1 MAGFCR
7 RGSKLYRVLLNIRF
21 AAAYMKT
28 AFKASLGSLLVSM
41 SLNLT
46 NAETITFLES
56 FEDTVDVVSHLQ
68 PADGNRRIDEFSL
81 SEDNDFGQITDGQK
95 ALKVAFSSM
104 SGWQRDFQVQ
114 LSLDVT
120 TLLQSVIETEETGR
134 YYLLYDILWDNT
146 DNDAGW
152 ANNPLEIGGWMYG
165 DQIEWS
171 GGGQVVTMAY
181 EIGAGTP
188 DGFRLGLV
196 GDDNDRTFLNFIF
209 NSNTGQPMNVYVDN
223 IRLMDTKPGN
233 AETIVSVLESFE
245 ASTSV
250 LAGQGRTENIVQ
262 NEDQAFITHGAKSAK
277 YTLND
282 ADGGWAQDLTLDLSG
297 YSLLAEV
304 LEIPQADR
312 ARYTLAWDWLVQLDD
327 GTGGGWGVQQTWSP
341 DNQLTQSWAGDGGLR
356 TRAINLSTVPWDA
369 PPVLTIIQHG
379 GWSGGN
385 IQLYMDNIRIIDTGF
400 VPSLI
405 ELTSPSLGGTSF
417 SFSWVSSPG
426 KLYQVHR
433 SNAVNGPFDS
443 IAEVTADGD
452 LTTFADPAPVA
463 NNAFYQVANV
473 PPAPIFEE
481 DFETGAAGWTTQD
494 LGESGTWWE
503 LGKPTNGPGEAH
515 SPTRAYGT
523 GLAKDYG
530 DYTDVYLVSPVID
543 LTGLDNARL
552 EFWSYRDCEPAFEGE
567 LTDACQV
574 WILDEDGEYLNDVPI
589 WIRGGE
595 AKQWRLEKGK
605 IPAEAL
611 GQKIRLEFSFSS
623 DGGQDNGPQAG
634 WFIDDVAITTK

>member
-1 MAGFCR
+1 
-7 RGSKLYRVLLNIRF
+7 
-21 AAAYMKT
+21 MKT

-46 NAETITFLES
+46 NAETITLLES

-196 GDDNDRTFLNFIF
+196 GDDTDRTFLNFIF

-262 NEDQAFITHGAKSAK
+262 NEVQAFITHGAKSAK

-327 GTGGGWGVQQTWSP
+327 GTGGGWGVAQTWSP

-369 PPVLTIIQHG
+369 PPVLTIFQHG

-433 SNAVNGPFDS
+433 SNAVNEPFDS

-494 LGESGTWWE
+494 LGESGTLWE

-611 GQKIRLEFSFSS
+611 GQKIRLIFIFSS

>member
-1 MAGFCR
+1 
-7 RGSKLYRVLLNIRF
+7 
-21 AAAYMKT
+21 
-28 AFKASLGSLLVSM
+28 M

-46 NAETITFLES
+46 NAETITLLES

-494 LGESGTWWE
+494 LGESGTLWE

-623 DGGQDNGPQAG
+623 DSGQDNGPQAG

>member
-1 MAGFCR
+1 
-7 RGSKLYRVLLNIRF
+7 
-21 AAAYMKT
+21 MKT

-46 NAETITFLES
+46 NAETITLLES

-327 GTGGGWGVQQTWSP
+327 GTGGGWGVAQTWSP

-494 LGESGTWWE
+494 LGESGTLWE

-611 GQKIRLEFSFSS
+611 GQKIRLIFIFSS

>member
-1 MAGFCR
+1 
-7 RGSKLYRVLLNIRF
+7 
-21 AAAYMKT
+21 MKT

-188 DGFRLGLV
+188 DGFVLGLV

-494 LGESGTWWE
+494 LGESGTEWE
-503 LGKPTNGPGEAH
+503 LGKPANGPGEAH
-515 SPTRAYGT
+515 SPTHAYGT
-523 GLAKDYG
+523 GLVKDYG

-552 EFWSYRDCEPAFEGE
+552 EFWSYRDCEPMLEGE
-567 LTDACQV
+567 FMDWCQIM
-574 WILDEDGEYLNDVPI
+574 ILDEDGEYLVDDPI
-589 WIRGGE
+589 WLRGGE
-595 AKQWRLEKGK
+595 ATQWRLEKGK
-605 IPAEAL
+605 IPTEAL
-611 GQKIRLEFSFSS
+611 GQKIRLEFNFSS

-634 WFIDDVAITTK
+634 WFIDDVSITTK

>member
-1 MAGFCR
+1 
-7 RGSKLYRVLLNIRF
+7 
-21 AAAYMKT
+21 MKT

-46 NAETITFLES
+46 NAETITLLES

-152 ANNPLEIGGWMYG
+152 ACNPLEIGGWMYG

-196 GDDNDRTFLNFIF
+196 GDDTDRTFLNFIF

-327 GTGGGWGVQQTWSP
+327 GTGGGWGVAQTWSP

-369 PPVLTIIQHG
+369 PPVLTIFQHG

-494 LGESGTWWE
+494 LGESGTLWE

>member
-1 MAGFCR
+1 
-7 RGSKLYRVLLNIRF
+7 
-21 AAAYMKT
+21 MKT
-28 AFKASLGSLLVSM
+28 AFKASLGSLLVLM

-46 NAETITFLES
+46 NAETITLLES

-196 GDDNDRTFLNFIF
+196 GDDTDRTFLNFIF

-369 PPVLTIIQHG
+369 PPVLTIFQHG

-433 SNAVNGPFDS
+433 SNAVNEHFDS

-574 WILDEDGEYLNDVPI
+574 WILDEDGEYLLDNAI

-611 GQKIRLEFSFSS
+611 GQKIRLIFIFSS

>member
-1 MAGFCR
+1 
-7 RGSKLYRVLLNIRF
+7 
-21 AAAYMKT
+21 
-28 AFKASLGSLLVSM
+28 M

-494 LGESGTWWE
+494 LGESGTEWE
-503 LGKPTNGPGEAH
+503 LGKPANGPGEAH
-515 SPTRAYGT
+515 SPTHAYGT
-523 GLAKDYG
+523 GLVKDYG

-552 EFWSYRDCEPAFEGE
+552 EFWSYRDCEPMLEGE
-567 LTDACQV
+567 FMDWCQIM
-574 WILDEDGEYLNDVPI
+574 ILDEDGEYLVDDPI
-589 WIRGGE
+589 WLRGGE
-595 AKQWRLEKGK
+595 ATQWRLEKGK
-605 IPAEAL
+605 IPTEAL
-611 GQKIRLEFSFSS
+611 GQKIRLEFNFSS

-634 WFIDDVAITTK
+634 WFIDDVTITTK

>member
-1 MAGFCR
+1 
-7 RGSKLYRVLLNIRF
+7 
-21 AAAYMKT
+21 MKT
-28 AFKASLGSLLVSM
+28 DFKASLGSLLVSM

-46 NAETITFLES
+46 NAETITLLES

-68 PADGNRRIDEFSL
+68 LADGNRRIDEFSL

-104 SGWQRDFQVQ
+104 SVWQRDFQVQ

-146 DNDAGW
+146 DNDAEW
-152 ANNPLEIGGWMYG
+152 ACNPLEIGGWMYG

-196 GDDNDRTFLNFIF
+196 GDDTDRTFLNFIF

-250 LAGQGRTENIVQ
+250 LAGEGRTENIVQ

-494 LGESGTWWE
+494 LGESGTLWE

-543 LTGLDNARL
+543 LTDLDNARV
-552 EFWSYRDCEPAFEGE
+552 EFWSYRDCEPAVEGE
-567 LTDACQV
+567 LYDWCQV
-574 WILDEDGEYLNDVPI
+574 MILDEDGEYLVDNPI
-589 WIRGGE
+589 WLRGGV
-595 AKQWRLEKGK
+595 AKQWRLEKTK

-611 GQKIRLEFSFSS
+611 GQKIRLEFNFST

>member
-1 MAGFCR
+1 
-7 RGSKLYRVLLNIRF
+7 
-21 AAAYMKT
+21 MKT
-28 AFKASLGSLLVSM
+28 AFKASLGSLLVSI

-46 NAETITFLES
+46 NAETITLLES

-104 SGWQRDFQVQ
+104 NGWQRDFQVQ
-114 LSLDVT
+114 LSLDMT

-196 GDDNDRTFLNFIF
+196 GDDTDRTFLNFIF

-250 LAGQGRTENIVQ
+250 IAGQGRTENIVQ

-405 ELTSPSLGGTSF
+405 ELTSPSLGGASF

-494 LGESGTWWE
+494 LGESGTLWE

-543 LTGLDNARL
+543 LTDLDNARV

>member
-1 MAGFCR
+1 
-7 RGSKLYRVLLNIRF
+7 
-21 AAAYMKT
+21 MKT

-46 NAETITFLES
+46 NAETITLLES

-262 NEDQAFITHGAKSAK
+262 NEVQAFITHGAKSAK

-369 PPVLTIIQHG
+369 PPVLTIFQHG

-494 LGESGTWWE
+494 LGESGTLWE

>member
-1 MAGFCR
+1 
-7 RGSKLYRVLLNIRF
+7 
-21 AAAYMKT
+21 MKT

-46 NAETITFLES
+46 NAETITLLES

-104 SGWQRDFQVQ
+104 SVWQRDFQVQ

-152 ANNPLEIGGWMYG
+152 ACNPLEIGGWMYG

-196 GDDNDRTFLNFIF
+196 GDDTDRTFLNFIF

-262 NEDQAFITHGAKSAK
+262 NEVQAFITHGAKSAK

-327 GTGGGWGVQQTWSP
+327 GTGGGWGVAQTWSP

-369 PPVLTIIQHG
+369 PPVLTIFQHG

-385 IQLYMDNIRIIDTGF
+385 IQMYMDNIRIIDTGF

-433 SNAVNGPFDS
+433 SNAVNEHFDS

-494 LGESGTWWE
+494 LGKSGTEWE

-523 GLAKDYG
+523 GLAKDYD

-623 DGGQDNGPQAG
+623 DSGQDNGPQAG

>member
-1 MAGFCR
+1 
-7 RGSKLYRVLLNIRF
+7 
-21 AAAYMKT
+21 MKT

-46 NAETITFLES
+46 NAETITLLES

-104 SGWQRDFQVQ
+104 SVWQRDFQVQ

-146 DNDAGW
+146 DNDAEW
-152 ANNPLEIGGWMYG
+152 ACNPLEIGGWMYG

-196 GDDNDRTFLNFIF
+196 GDDTDRTFLNFIF

-327 GTGGGWGVQQTWSP
+327 GTGGGWGVAQTWSP

-369 PPVLTIIQHG
+369 PPVLTIFQHG

-494 LGESGTWWE
+494 LGESGTLWE

-543 LTGLDNARL
+543 LTDLDNARV
-552 EFWSYRDCEPAFEGE
+552 EFWSYRDCEPAVEGE
-567 LTDACQV
+567 LYDWCQV
-574 WILDEDGEYLNDVPI
+574 MILDEDGEYLVDNPI
-589 WIRGGE
+589 WLRGGV
-595 AKQWRLEKGK
+595 AKQWRLEKAK

-611 GQKIRLEFSFSS
+611 GQKIRLEFNFST

>member
-1 MAGFCR
+1 
-7 RGSKLYRVLLNIRF
+7 
-21 AAAYMKT
+21 MKT

-46 NAETITFLES
+46 NAETITLLES

-152 ANNPLEIGGWMYG
+152 ACNPLEIGGWMYG

-494 LGESGTWWE
+494 LGESGTLWE

>member
-1 MAGFCR
+1 
-7 RGSKLYRVLLNIRF
+7 
-21 AAAYMKT
+21 MKT

-46 NAETITFLES
+46 NAETIPLLES

-188 DGFRLGLV
+188 DGFVLGLV

-494 LGESGTWWE
+494 LGESGTLWE

>member
-1 MAGFCR
+1 
-7 RGSKLYRVLLNIRF
+7 
-21 AAAYMKT
+21 MKT

-46 NAETITFLES
+46 NAETITLLES

-152 ANNPLEIGGWMYG
+152 ACNPLEIGGWMYG

-196 GDDNDRTFLNFIF
+196 GDDTDRTFLNFIF

-262 NEDQAFITHGAKSAK
+262 NEVQAFITHGAKSAK

-327 GTGGGWGVQQTWSP
+327 GTGGGWGVAQTWSP

-369 PPVLTIIQHG
+369 PPVLTIFQHG

-433 SNAVNGPFDS
+433 SNAVNEHFDS

-494 LGESGTWWE
+494 LGESGTLWE

-574 WILDEDGEYLNDVPI
+574 WILDEHGEYLNDVPI

-595 AKQWRLEKGK
+595 AKQWRLEKAK

-611 GQKIRLEFSFSS
+611 GQKIRLEFNFST

>member
-1 MAGFCR
+1 
-7 RGSKLYRVLLNIRF
+7 
-21 AAAYMKT
+21 MKT

-46 NAETITFLES
+46 NAETITLLES

-223 IRLMDTKPGN
+223 IRLMDTKLGN

-262 NEDQAFITHGAKSAK
+262 NEDQTFITHGAKSAK

-327 GTGGGWGVQQTWSP
+327 GTDGGWGVQQTWSP

-405 ELTSPSLGGTSF
+405 ELTSPSLGETSF

-494 LGESGTWWE
+494 LGKSGTEWE

-523 GLAKDYG
+523 GLAKDYD

-623 DGGQDNGPQAG
+623 DSGQDNGPQAG

>member
-1 MAGFCR
+1 
-7 RGSKLYRVLLNIRF
+7 
-21 AAAYMKT
+21 MKT

-46 NAETITFLES
+46 NAETITLLES

-104 SGWQRDFQVQ
+104 SVWQRDFQVQ

-196 GDDNDRTFLNFIF
+196 GDDTDRTFLNFIF

-405 ELTSPSLGGTSF
+405 ELTSPSLGGASF

-433 SNAVNGPFDS
+433 SNAVNEPFDS

-494 LGESGTWWE
+494 LGESGTLWE

-543 LTGLDNARL
+543 LTDLDNARV

>member
-1 MAGFCR
+1 
-7 RGSKLYRVLLNIRF
+7 
-21 AAAYMKT
+21 MKT

-46 NAETITFLES
+46 NAETITLLES

-494 LGESGTWWE
+494 LGEGGTLWE

>member
-1 MAGFCR
+1 
-7 RGSKLYRVLLNIRF
+7 
-21 AAAYMKT
+21 MKT

-46 NAETITFLES
+46 NAETITLLES
-56 FEDTVDVVSHLQ
+56 FEDTVGVVSHLQ

-494 LGESGTWWE
+494 LGESGTLWE

-589 WIRGGE
+589 WVRGGE

>member
-1 MAGFCR
+1 
-7 RGSKLYRVLLNIRF
+7 
-21 AAAYMKT
+21 MKT

-46 NAETITFLES
+46 NAETITLLES

-152 ANNPLEIGGWMYG
+152 ACNPLEIGGWMYG

-262 NEDQAFITHGAKSAK
+262 NEVQAFITHGAKSAK

-327 GTGGGWGVQQTWSP
+327 GTGGGWGVAQTWSP

-369 PPVLTIIQHG
+369 PPVLTIFQHG

-494 LGESGTWWE
+494 LGESGTLWE

-523 GLAKDYG
+523 GLTKDYD

-552 EFWSYRDCEPAFEGE
+552 EFWSYRDCEPAVEGE
-567 LTDACQV
+567 LYDWCQV
-574 WILDEDGEYLNDVPI
+574 MILDEDGDWLLDDPI

-595 AKQWRLEKGK
+595 AKQWRLEKAK

-611 GQKIRLEFSFSS
+611 GQKIRLEFNFST

-634 WFIDDVAITTK
+634 WFIDDVAITIK

>member
-1 MAGFCR
+1 
-7 RGSKLYRVLLNIRF
+7 
-21 AAAYMKT
+21 MKT

-46 NAETITFLES
+46 NAETITLLES

-494 LGESGTWWE
+494 LGESGTLWE

-530 DYTDVYLVSPVID
+530 DYTDVYLVSPLID

-574 WILDEDGEYLNDVPI
+574 WILDEDGEYLNDVPV

-611 GQKIRLEFSFSS
+611 GQKIRLEFNFSS

>member
-1 MAGFCR
+1 
-7 RGSKLYRVLLNIRF
+7 
-21 AAAYMKT
+21 MKT

-46 NAETITFLES
+46 NAETITLLES

-494 LGESGTWWE
+494 LGESGTLWE

-515 SPTRAYGT
+515 SPTHAYGT
-523 GLAKDYG
+523 GLAKDYD

-552 EFWSYRDCEPAFEGE
+552 EFWSYRDCEPMLEGE
-567 LTDACQV
+567 FMDWCQIM
-574 WILDEDGEYLNDVPI
+574 ILDEDGEYLVDDPI
-589 WIRGGE
+589 WLRGGE
-595 AKQWRLEKGK
+595 ATQWRLEKGK

-611 GQKIRLEFSFSS
+611 GQKIRLEFNFSS

-634 WFIDDVAITTK
+634 WFIDDVSITTK

>member
-1 MAGFCR
+1 
-7 RGSKLYRVLLNIRF
+7 
-21 AAAYMKT
+21 MKT

-46 NAETITFLES
+46 NAETITLLES

-152 ANNPLEIGGWMYG
+152 ACNPLEIGGWMYG

-327 GTGGGWGVQQTWSP
+327 GTGGGWGVAQTWSP

-494 LGESGTWWE
+494 LGESGTLWE

-523 GLAKDYG
+523 GLTKDYD

-552 EFWSYRDCEPAFEGE
+552 EFWSYRDCEPAVEGE
-567 LTDACQV
+567 LYDWCQV
-574 WILDEDGEYLNDVPI
+574 MILDEDGDWLVDDPI

-595 AKQWRLEKGK
+595 AKQWRLEKAK

-611 GQKIRLEFSFSS
+611 GQKIRLEFNFST

-634 WFIDDVAITTK
+634 WFIDDVAITIK

>member
-1 MAGFCR
+1 
-7 RGSKLYRVLLNIRF
+7 
-21 AAAYMKT
+21 
-28 AFKASLGSLLVSM
+28 M

-46 NAETITFLES
+46 NAETITLLES

-152 ANNPLEIGGWMYG
+152 ACNPLEIGGWMYG

-196 GDDNDRTFLNFIF
+196 GDDTDRTFLNFIF

-262 NEDQAFITHGAKSAK
+262 NEVQAFITHGAKSAK

-327 GTGGGWGVQQTWSP
+327 GTGGGWGVAQTWSP

-369 PPVLTIIQHG
+369 PPVLTIFQHG

-417 SFSWVSSPG
+417 SFSWLSSPG

-433 SNAVNGPFDS
+433 SNAVNEPFDS

-494 LGESGTWWE
+494 LGESGTLWE

-543 LTGLDNARL
+543 LTDLDNARV

-595 AKQWRLEKGK
+595 AKQWRLEKAK

-611 GQKIRLEFSFSS
+611 GQKIRLEFNFST

-634 WFIDDVAITTK
+634 WFIDDVAITIK

>member
-1 MAGFCR
+1 
-7 RGSKLYRVLLNIRF
+7 
-21 AAAYMKT
+21 MKT

-46 NAETITFLES
+46 NAETITLLES

-104 SGWQRDFQVQ
+104 SVWQRDFQVQ

-196 GDDNDRTFLNFIF
+196 GDDTDRTFLNFIF

-262 NEDQAFITHGAKSAK
+262 NEVQAFITHGAKSAK

-327 GTGGGWGVQQTWSP
+327 GTGGGWGVAQTWSP

-433 SNAVNGPFDS
+433 SNAVNEPFDS

-494 LGESGTWWE
+494 LGESGTLWE

-552 EFWSYRDCEPAFEGE
+552 EFWSYRDCEPAFDGE

>member
-1 MAGFCR
+1 
-7 RGSKLYRVLLNIRF
+7 
-21 AAAYMKT
+21 MKT

-46 NAETITFLES
+46 NAETITLLES

-369 PPVLTIIQHG
+369 PPVLTIFQHG

-494 LGESGTWWE
+494 LGESGTLWE

-611 GQKIRLEFSFSS
+611 GQKIRLIFIFSS

>member
-1 MAGFCR
+1 
-7 RGSKLYRVLLNIRF
+7 
-21 AAAYMKT
+21 MKT

-46 NAETITFLES
+46 NAETITLLES

-196 GDDNDRTFLNFIF
+196 GDDTDRTFLNFIF

-250 LAGQGRTENIVQ
+250 IAGQGRTENIVQ

-433 SNAVNGPFDS
+433 SNAVNEPFDS

-494 LGESGTWWE
+494 LGESGTLWE

-543 LTGLDNARL
+543 LTDLDNARV

>member
-1 MAGFCR
+1 
-7 RGSKLYRVLLNIRF
+7 
-21 AAAYMKT
+21 MKT

-46 NAETITFLES
+46 NAETITLLES

-494 LGESGTWWE
+494 LGESGTLWE

-634 WFIDDVAITTK
+634 WFIDDVAVTSKR

>member
-1 MAGFCR
+1 
-7 RGSKLYRVLLNIRF
+7 
-21 AAAYMKT
+21 MKT

-46 NAETITFLES
+46 NAETITLLES

-196 GDDNDRTFLNFIF
+196 GDDTDRTFLNFIF

-327 GTGGGWGVQQTWSP
+327 GTGGGWGVAQTWSP

-494 LGESGTWWE
+494 LGESGTLWE

-523 GLAKDYG
+523 GLTKDYD

-552 EFWSYRDCEPAFEGE
+552 EFWSYRDCEPAVEGE
-567 LTDACQV
+567 LYDWCQV
-574 WILDEDGEYLNDVPI
+574 MILDEDGDWLVDDPI

-595 AKQWRLEKGK
+595 AKQWRLEKAK

-611 GQKIRLEFSFSS
+611 GQKIRLEFNFST

-634 WFIDDVAITTK
+634 WFIDDVAITIK

>member
-1 MAGFCR
+1 
-7 RGSKLYRVLLNIRF
+7 
-21 AAAYMKT
+21 
-28 AFKASLGSLLVSM
+28 M

-46 NAETITFLES
+46 NAETITLLES

-188 DGFRLGLV
+188 DGFVLGLV

-209 NSNTGQPMNVYVDN
+209 NSNTGQPMKVYVDN

-233 AETIVSVLESFE
+233 AETIVSVLEAFE

-463 NNAFYQVANV
+463 NNAFYQVANI

-494 LGESGTWWE
+494 LGESGTLWE

>member
-1 MAGFCR
+1 
-7 RGSKLYRVLLNIRF
+7 
-21 AAAYMKT
+21 
-28 AFKASLGSLLVSM
+28 M

-46 NAETITFLES
+46 NAETITLLES

-104 SGWQRDFQVQ
+104 NGWQRDFQVQ

-262 NEDQAFITHGAKSAK
+262 NEDQVFITHGAKSAK

-494 LGESGTWWE
+494 LGESGTLWE

-595 AKQWRLEKGK
+595 AKQWRLEKAREGQDSGRGAWPK
-605 IPAEAL
+605 NKARIQLLKRRRTGQRPTGRLVHRRRGHYHQVTGQAYKVTSTQPPGNGRLLFCAL
-611 GQKIRLEFSFSS
+611 GTMFRFCH
-623 DGGQDNGPQAG
+623 A
-634 WFIDDVAITTK
+634 

>member
-1 MAGFCR
+1 
-7 RGSKLYRVLLNIRF
+7 
-21 AAAYMKT
+21 
-28 AFKASLGSLLVSM
+28 M

-46 NAETITFLES
+46 NAETITLLES

-196 GDDNDRTFLNFIF
+196 GDDTDRTFLNFIF

-494 LGESGTWWE
+494 LGESGTLWE

>member
-1 MAGFCR
+1 
-7 RGSKLYRVLLNIRF
+7 
-21 AAAYMKT
+21 
-28 AFKASLGSLLVSM
+28 M

-46 NAETITFLES
+46 NAETITLLES

-81 SEDNDFGQITDGQK
+81 SEDNDFAQITDGQK

-152 ANNPLEIGGWMYG
+152 ACNPLEIGGWMYG

-262 NEDQAFITHGAKSAK
+262 NEVQAFITHGAKSAK

-369 PPVLTIIQHG
+369 PPVLTIFQHG

-494 LGESGTWWE
+494 LGESGTLWE

-523 GLAKDYG
+523 GLAKDYD

-543 LTGLDNARL
+543 LTDLDNARV

-611 GQKIRLEFSFSS
+611 GQKIRLECSFSS

-634 WFIDDVAITTK
+634 WFIDDVAITIK

>member
-1 MAGFCR
+1 
-7 RGSKLYRVLLNIRF
+7 
-21 AAAYMKT
+21 MKT

-46 NAETITFLES
+46 NAETITLLES
-56 FEDTVDVVSHLQ
+56 FEDTVNVVSHLQ

-104 SGWQRDFQVQ
+104 SVWQRDFQVQ

-196 GDDNDRTFLNFIF
+196 GDDTDRTFLNFIF

-250 LAGQGRTENIVQ
+250 IAGQGRTENIVQ

-356 TRAINLSTVPWDA
+356 TRAINLCTVPWDA

-405 ELTSPSLGGTSF
+405 ELTSPSLGGASF

-494 LGESGTWWE
+494 LGESGTLWE

-543 LTGLDNARL
+543 LTDLDNARV

>member
-1 MAGFCR
+1 
-7 RGSKLYRVLLNIRF
+7 
-21 AAAYMKT
+21 MKT

-46 NAETITFLES
+46 NAETITLLES

-188 DGFRLGLV
+188 DGFVLGLV

-209 NSNTGQPMNVYVDN
+209 NSNTGQPMKVYVDN

-494 LGESGTWWE
+494 LGESGTLWE

-530 DYTDVYLVSPVID
+530 DYTDVYLVSPLID

-574 WILDEDGEYLNDVPI
+574 WILDEDGEYLNDVPV

>member
-1 MAGFCR
+1 
-7 RGSKLYRVLLNIRF
+7 
-21 AAAYMKT
+21 MKT

-46 NAETITFLES
+46 NAETITLLES
-56 FEDTVDVVSHLQ
+56 FEDTVNVVSHLQ

-104 SGWQRDFQVQ
+104 SSWQRDFQVQ

-196 GDDNDRTFLNFIF
+196 GDDTDRTFLNFIF

-262 NEDQAFITHGAKSAK
+262 NEVQAFITHGAKSAK

-369 PPVLTIIQHG
+369 PPVLTIFQHG

-405 ELTSPSLGGTSF
+405 ELTSPSLGGASF

-494 LGESGTWWE
+494 LGESGTLWE

-543 LTGLDNARL
+543 LTDLDNARV

>member
-1 MAGFCR
+1 
-7 RGSKLYRVLLNIRF
+7 
-21 AAAYMKT
+21 
-28 AFKASLGSLLVSM
+28 M

-494 LGESGTWWE
+494 LGESGTEWE

-523 GLAKDYG
+523 GLAKDYD

-567 LTDACQV
+567 LTDWCQV
-574 WILDEDGEYLNDVPI
+574 EILDVDGEYLLDNPI

-595 AKQWRLEKGK
+595 AKQWRLEKAK
-605 IPAEAL
+605 IPAGAL
-611 GQKIRLEFSFSS
+611 GQKIRLEFVFSS

-634 WFIDDVAITTK
+634 WFIDDVAITIK

>member
-1 MAGFCR
+1 
-7 RGSKLYRVLLNIRF
+7 
-21 AAAYMKT
+21 MKT

-46 NAETITFLES
+46 NAETITLLES

-494 LGESGTWWE
+494 LGESGTLWE

-523 GLAKDYG
+523 GLAKDYD
-530 DYTDVYLVSPVID
+530 DYTEVYLVSPVID

-552 EFWSYRDCEPAFEGE
+552 EFWSYRDCEPMLEGE
-567 LTDACQV
+567 FMDWCQIM
-574 WILDEDGEYLNDVPI
+574 ILDEDGEYLVDDPI
-589 WIRGGE
+589 WLRGGE
-595 AKQWRLEKGK
+595 ATQWRPEKGK
-605 IPAEAL
+605 IPTEAL
-611 GQKIRLEFSFSS
+611 GQKIRLEFNFSS

-634 WFIDDVAITTK
+634 WFIDDVSITTK

>member
-1 MAGFCR
+1 
-7 RGSKLYRVLLNIRF
+7 
-21 AAAYMKT
+21 MKT

-46 NAETITFLES
+46 NAETITLLES

-494 LGESGTWWE
+494 LGESGTEWE
-503 LGKPTNGPGEAH
+503 LGKPANGPGEAH
-515 SPTRAYGT
+515 SPTHAYGT
-523 GLAKDYG
+523 GLAKDYD

-552 EFWSYRDCEPAFEGE
+552 EFWSYRDCEPMLEGE
-567 LTDACQV
+567 FMDWCQIM
-574 WILDEDGEYLNDVPI
+574 ILDEDGEYLVDDPI
-589 WIRGGE
+589 WLRGGE
-595 AKQWRLEKGK
+595 ATQWRPEKGK
-605 IPAEAL
+605 IPTEAL
-611 GQKIRLEFSFSS
+611 GQKIRLEFNFSS

-634 WFIDDVAITTK
+634 WFIDDVSITTK